1 MRQSSAAH
9 LGLLLAVLAPV
20 GCSSSR
26 SHLEMIDNR
35 ELPAQH
41 QIAELK
47 SADPEAAEPQSAPET
62 AAIAEAT
69 APTDAAVATE
79 MAENDAV
86 IPENE
91 EIVLASALEDESE
104 EGTKSESQKVELA
117 IAEASE
123 SSPGDSNHCDSN
135 PGDSNQTCLTE
146 YSVGA
151 GSKMTLNE
159 LENLALENN
168 PTLKQA
174 NASIVRSQGFYDQVG
189 RGANPIVGYFGSQ
202 IADQNTDQ
210 HGLFFEREFV
220 RGGKLQ
226 LNRQVLSHATA
237 AQQWELE
244 TQRMRVLTDV
254 RIRFFAAVAAQQELA
269 AATEF
274 VEVTTRGVEITQL
287 RKDALEDT
295 QIEVLQSKTQ
305 NQEAI
310 LVQQKARIAYEA
322 AWMELTALI
331 GLPCLGQAE
340 LVPPS
345 NISAHSLNE
354 CSLYEMIMCNSPE
367 LATAKQRVAQARA
380 KLSRQEVQAIPN
392 ITAQI
397 GAGFDN
403 ATNSG
408 LINLQIGGPIPIYN
422 KNRGNIS
429 AAYAE
434 YCRATNNVTRIRCD
448 IKARLARVIQ
458 QYEGARVTV
467 NRYDNEILP
476 QTNEALQ
483 LSSEAYDQGEL
494 GFLQILVIRKSYLDA
509 RFKAIA
515 ARKELAQAQ
524 AKLDGL
530 LLTGALEEP
539 QDVIEDDSLRGQTF
553 SGQ

>member
-1 MRQSSAAH
+1 MRQSSAAQ
-9 LGLLLAVLAPV
+9 LGLLLAVLVPV

-41 QIAELK
+41 QLAELK
-47 SADPEAAEPQSAPET
+47 PVASETAELQSA
-62 AAIAEAT
+62 ADHAVIAE
-69 APTDAAVATE
+69 VATE
-79 MAENDAV
+79 AGVVAALELASKETV
-86 IPENE
+86 VPEVE
-91 EIVLASALEDESE
+91 EIVQTSALEDESE
-104 EGTKSESQKVELA
+104 VITKPEPQKVELA
-117 IAEASE
+117 IAEE
-123 SSPGDSNHCDSN
+123 SDAIPSN
-135 PGDSNQTCLTE
+135 SNQTCLTE

-151 GSKMTLNE
+151 GSTMTLNE

-189 RGANPIVGYFGSQ
+189 RGANPTVGYFGSQ
-202 IADQNTDQ
+202 IADEGTDQ

-226 LNRQVLSHATA
+226 LNRDVLSHATS

-254 RIRFFAAVAAQQELA
+254 RVRFFAAIAAQQELK

-274 VEVTTRGVEITQL
+274 VEVTTRGVEIAQM

-340 LVPPS
+340 LLPPT
-345 NISAHSLNE
+345 NISAHPLNE
-354 CSLYEMIMCNSPE
+354 CSLYEMMLCNSPE
-367 LATAKQRVAQARA
+367 MATAKQRVAQARA

-403 ATNSG
+403 STDAG
-408 LINLQIGGPIPIYN
+408 LINLQISAPLPVYN

-429 AAYAE
+429 ASYAE

-458 QYEGARVTV
+458 QYESARVTV
-467 NRYDNEILP
+467 NRYENEILP
-476 QTNEALQ
+476 QTNEALK

-494 GFLQILVIRKSYLDA
+494 GFLQILVIRKTYLDA
-509 RFKAIA
+509 RFKSIA
-515 ARKELAQAQ
+515 AHKELAQAQ
-524 AKLDGL
+524 AQLDGL
-530 LLTGALEEP
+530 LLTGGLEEP
-539 QDVIEDDSLRGQTF
+539 QDVTEDDSLRGQTF
-553 SGQ
+553 TGQ

>member
-1 MRQSSAAH
+1 MTLGRHMRHSSAAQ

-26 SHLEMIDNR
+26 DHLQMIDNR

-47 SADPEAAEPQSAPET
+47 PVNAETVESQAATDSTE
-62 AAIAEAT
+62 IAEVAT
-69 APTDAAVATE
+69 ESAAVAATE
-79 MAENDAV
+79 VAMQKAV
-86 IPENE
+86 APESE
-91 EIVLASALEDESE
+91 EIVLASVIEDQSE
-104 EGTKSESQKVELA
+104 EITKSDSQNVELA
-117 IAEASE
+117 FAEETDAI
-123 SSPGDSNHCDSN
+123 SSDTS
-135 PGDSNQTCLTE
+135 QTCLTE

-174 NASIVRSQGFYDQVG
+174 NASIVRSQGYFDQVG
-189 RGANPIVGYFGSQ
+189 RGANPTLGYFGSQ
-202 IADQNTDQ
+202 IADEGTDQ

-226 LNRQVLSHATA
+226 LNRDVLSHATA

-244 TQRMRVLTDV
+244 TQRMRVMTDV
-254 RIRFFAAVAAQQELA
+254 RIRFFAAIAAQQELK

-274 VEVTTRGVEITQL
+274 VEVTTRGVEIAQM
-287 RKDALEDT
+287 RKEALEDT
-295 QIEVLQSKTQ
+295 QIDVLQSLTQ
-305 NQEAI
+305 DQEAK

-331 GLPCLGQAE
+331 GLPCLGEAE
-340 LVPPS
+340 LLPPA
-345 NISAHSLNE
+345 NISAHPLNE
-354 CSLYEMIMCNSPE
+354 CSLYEMMLCNSPE
-367 LATAKQRVAQARA
+367 MATAKQRVAQARA

-403 ATNSG
+403 ATDAG
-408 LINLQIGGPIPIYN
+408 MLNLQLSAPLPIYN

-458 QYEGARVTV
+458 QYESARVTV
-467 NRYDNEILP
+467 DRYENEILP
-476 QTNEALQ
+476 QTDEALR
-483 LSSEAYDQGEL
+483 LSNEAYDQGEL
-494 GFLQILVIRKSYLDA
+494 SFLQILVIRKSYLDA
-509 RFKAIA
+509 RFKSIA
-515 ARKELAQAQ
+515 AHKELAQAQ

-530 LLTGALEEP
+530 LLTGGLEEP